1 MEASE
6 FDIRESGKE
15 KEKDI
20 EKALRPLCFDDFAG
34 QNKII
39 ANLRIFV
46 QAAKMRGEALDHTL
60 LHGPRDWER
69 PPCQTSWPTSSAW
82 ASRSRLD
89 PCSTNPA
96 TWPEY

>member
-60 LHGPRDWER
+60 LHGP
-69 PPCQTSWPTSSAW
+69 PGLGKTTLSNIVAK
-82 ASRSRLD
+82 
-89 PCSTNPA
+89 
-96 TWPEY
+96 